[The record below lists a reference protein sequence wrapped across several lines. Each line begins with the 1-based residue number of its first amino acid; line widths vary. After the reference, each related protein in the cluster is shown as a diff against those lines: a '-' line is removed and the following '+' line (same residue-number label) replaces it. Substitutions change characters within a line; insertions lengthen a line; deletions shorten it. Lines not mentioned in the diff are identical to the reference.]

1 MNDLDQKE
9 MSDTSVKGNPS
20 FPRTSDM
27 LGELIE
33 RCEGNEITVGD
44 LTASLKNRVL
54 GFVMMLFALPCVA
67 PVPPGIP
74 FLCGLILL
82 TCGAHLM
89 IGREALW
96 LPETVAKRT
105 IGRST
110 LEQIVSKTVPV
121 ARRLEKVCRPRRVWL
136 TSRLGRFFLGC
147 LVVALSVVLILPIP
161 FLGNVPPGI
170 AIAILALG
178 FIERDGL
185 VIVIGVLVSL
195 AAIIIS
201 SAMAWA
207 AIRALTWFMQW

>member
-1 MNDLDQKE
+1 
-9 MSDTSVKGNPS
+9 
-20 FPRTSDM
+20 M
-27 LGELIE
+27 LGDLIE
-33 RCEGNEITVGD
+33 RCDGNEITVGD
-44 LTASLKNRVL
+44 LTAGLKNRVF

-74 FLCGLILL
+74 FLCGLVLL

-96 LPETVAKRT
+96 LPDTVAKRT
-105 IGRST
+105 IGRSA
-110 LEQIVSKTVPV
+110 LEQIVSKTVPI
-121 ARRLEKVCRPRRVWL
+121 ARRLEKVCRPRWVWL

-147 LVVALSVVLILPIP
+147 LVVALSVLLILPIP

-185 VIVIGVLVSL
+185 VIVIGVVVSL
-195 AAIIIS
+195 VAIIIS

-207 AIRALTWFMQW
+207 AIRALTWFM